1 MEAMEKA
8 RTIGNTVSMYN
19 THQSTHSE
27 RRKDMKSRWR
37 NVTGLFLICV
47 CIGLWAARDAGAAAP
62 IKIGILGPFTGSLA
76 FNAGEMKKGMELALE
91 EFNAQGGMFGRSIEL
106 IYGDTEAKPDKGLAA
121 VKKLVTSDNVL
132 VVGGGYASSVNI
144 ATSEFCHFEKTPVVV
159 AIAISPT
166 ITNRGYDYVFRTSP
180 SSPMFLEGINQ
191 WLAEVKKPKNVA
203 FFMENSD
210 YGRDGQKIWEAQCEK
225 IGAKVLD
232 RLYFEIGDTDFT
244 ASITKLKGLNPD
256 VVFNIA
262 STTEAALIQKQAKEL
277 SFVTQWIGVG
287 GQFTEAF
294 FKMTGPISQFAMGS
308 SLEPTKA
315 MKDPRTAAFVN
326 AFLKKYPGSRPG
338 LFSSQGYDNLLV
350 ILDAVKRAGEPTGDL
365 PKDRMRIRDAL
376 VSTDMKLSQGRIKFD
391 KTGQVI
397 TVYPSPVQVQLDK
410 DCKPDT
416 QVIYPPERAAAP
428 YQPPIPWDKR
438 TCN

>member
-1 MEAMEKA
+1 
-8 RTIGNTVSMYN
+8 
-19 THQSTHSE
+19 
-27 RRKDMKSRWR
+27 MKSRWR

>member
-1 MEAMEKA
+1 
-8 RTIGNTVSMYN
+8 
-19 THQSTHSE
+19 
-27 RRKDMKSRWR
+27 MKSRWL
-37 NVTGLFLICV
+37 NMISLVFVCV
-47 CIGLWAARDAGAAAP
+47 CIGLWGPSGARAADP

-91 EFNAQGGMFGRSIEL
+91 EFNAQGGMFGRPIEL

-166 ITNRGYDYVFRTSP
+166 ITNRGYDFVFRTSP
-180 SSPMFLEGINQ
+180 SSPMFLEGINK
-191 WLAEVKKPKNVA
+191 WLAEVKKPKTVA

-225 IGAKVLD
+225 IGAKALD

-277 SFVTQWIGVG
+277 NFVTQWIGVG

-326 AFLKKYPGSRPG
+326 SFLKKYPDSRPG

-350 ILDAVKRAGEPTGDL
+350 ILDAVKRTGEPTGDL
-365 PKDRMRIRDAL
+365 AKDRMRIREAL
-376 VSTDMKLSQGRIKFD
+376 VATDMKLSQGQIKFD
-391 KTGQVI
+391 KTGQVY
-397 TVYPSPVQVQLDK
+397 TVFPAPVQVQLDK

-416 QVIYPPERAAAP
+416 QIIYPPERAATP

-438 TCN
+438 TCK